1 MWKNAP
7 SNYLVEELMD
17 FNMVDRQDQ
26 MCGCRILQG
35 EDDMFWGFFM
45 GCRSLHGL
53 GFFMGLDSWGF
64 NWEYWVAGGWIF
76 GMDLCRYKSIE
87 NLKFMPA
94 NALMFRKILQ
104 QKHLTIGYSSLNQV
118 TIKT

>member
-1 MWKNAP
+1 MWKNAS

-35 EDDMFWGFFM
+35 
-45 GCRSLHGL
+45 
-53 GFFMGLDSWGF
+53 
-64 NWEYWVAGGWIF
+64 GWIF
-76 GMDLCRYKSIE
+76 GMHLCRYKSTE
-87 NLKFMPA
+87 NLKFMLT
-94 NALMFRKILQ
+94 NALMLRKLLQ
-104 QKHLTIGYSSLNQV
+104 QKRLIIGCSSPNQV